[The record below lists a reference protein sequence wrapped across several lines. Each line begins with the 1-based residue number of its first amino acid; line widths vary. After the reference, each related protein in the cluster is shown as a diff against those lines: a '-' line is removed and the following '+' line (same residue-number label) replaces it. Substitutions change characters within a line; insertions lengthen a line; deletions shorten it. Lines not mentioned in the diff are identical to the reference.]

1 MEIPLACRD
10 VISFRSSSGGSKPTG
25 ARRIV
30 GVGVGVGVGI
40 GIVAPS
46 FSITIPMHVV
56 EELLSV
62 SGMRGR
68 LLMCYY
74 ILD

>member
-40 GIVAPS
+40 VAPS
-46 FSITIPMHVV
+46 FSRTIPMHVV